1 MLNIIISYQL
11 HFLPTSQ
18 RHKHKTQQF
27 IEISYYSYELKIVGT
42 MPQYLLKCKFIAQI
56 HKSICTLHLQ
66 LFLSYGVWANKLNWI
81 VIHDS
86 KRAIYL
92 SGSDNI
98 HLTLTI
104 FKKWSIFKL
113 LNSCMIYSRG
123 NRCWR
128 HEILTLWAHFAMN
141 VAQIWYFLVSCDAIT
156 FC

>member
-1 MLNIIISYQL
+1 M
-11 HFLPTSQ
+11 
-18 RHKHKTQQF
+18 
-27 IEISYYSYELKIVGT
+27 SYYSYELKIVGT

-56 HKSICTLHLQ
+56 HKSICILHLQ

-113 LNSCMIYSRG
+113 LMYLMSLDTTRKYKRVSTHFSGPYTYSLKKDLIEKLRGHIYLQDNNAFYFNWMIYS
-123 NRCWR
+123 
-128 HEILTLWAHFAMN
+128 
-141 VAQIWYFLVSCDAIT
+141 
-156 FC
+156 